1 LLRWRFDERNIQ
13 QEYNVTI
20 SLTMKKTI
28 TALALAAPLALV
40 ACGSDDGADETTSS
54 APSTVT
60 STRTSET
67 TTTETSEEETTS
79 SSAAP
84 SETSAEPTEGDT
96 EDPQA
101 APQIN
106 DPFAAGQ
113 LAYEEAT
120 PVEGG
125 GPASE
130 ADRAE
135 IEGLVGG
142 IYQSQ
147 TFHQFLRYVPE
158 NACSAVIEANGG
170 PAALDLGD
178 IPDMPLSQLPGYA
191 ESNAH
196 IQSIDDVRVEG
207 DQASAVVT
215 AVSNGQ
221 AETQTQRFLKE
232 DGRWKFCN

>member
-1 LLRWRFDERNIQ
+1 M
-13 QEYNVTI
+13 TI
-20 SLTMKKTI
+20 SLTVKKTM

-40 ACGSDDGADETTSS
+40 ACGSDDGGDESTSS

-67 TTTETSEEETTS
+67 TTTTETSSAEETTS
-79 SSAAP
+79 SQAP
-84 SETSAEPTEGDT
+84 SETSAEPTESESPDAL
-96 EDPQA
+96 A
-101 APQIN
+101 APQMT

-120 PVEGG
+120 PVQGG
-125 GPASE
+125 GPANE

-142 IYQSQ
+142 IYNTE

-170 PAALDLGD
+170 PAALDLAE

-196 IQSIDDVRVEG
+196 IQSIEDVRVEG

>member
-1 LLRWRFDERNIQ
+1 M
-13 QEYNVTI
+13 TI

-106 DPFAAGQ
+106 DPLRRRPARLRGGHPGRGWRPGQ
-113 LAYEEAT
+113 RGRPRGDRGPGGRHL
-120 PVEGG
+120 PVAD
-125 GPASE
+125 ASTSSSVTC
-130 ADRAE
+130 RR
-135 IEGLVGG
+135 
-142 IYQSQ
+142 
-147 TFHQFLRYVPE
+147 T
-158 NACSAVIEANGG
+158 
-170 PAALDLGD
+170 PAARSSR
-178 IPDMPLSQLPGYA
+178 P
-191 ESNAH
+191 
-196 IQSIDDVRVEG
+196 
-207 DQASAVVT
+207 T
-215 AVSNGQ
+215 AVPPPSTWG
-221 AETQTQRFLKE
+221 TSRTCR
-232 DGRWKFCN
+232 

>member
-1 LLRWRFDERNIQ
+1 M
-13 QEYNVTI
+13 TI
-20 SLTMKKTI
+20 SLTVKKTM

-40 ACGSDDGADETTSS
+40 ACGSDDGGDESTSS

-67 TTTETSEEETTS
+67 TTTTETSSAEETTS
-79 SSAAP
+79 SQAP
-84 SETSAEPTEGDT
+84 SETSAEPTESEAPDA
-96 EDPQA
+96 QA
-101 APQIN
+101 APQMN

-120 PVEGG
+120 PVQGG
-125 GPASE
+125 GPANE

-142 IYQSQ
+142 IYNTE

-170 PAALDLGD
+170 PAALDLAE

-196 IQSIDDVRVEG
+196 IQSIEDVRVEG

>member
-1 LLRWRFDERNIQ
+1 M
-13 QEYNVTI
+13 TI

-79 SSAAP
+79 EAP

>member
-1 LLRWRFDERNIQ
+1 M
-13 QEYNVTI
+13 TI

-79 SSAAP
+79 EAP

-191 ESNAH
+191 EANAH

>member
-1 LLRWRFDERNIQ
+1 M
-13 QEYNVTI
+13 TI

-79 SSAAP
+79 EAP
-84 SETSAEPTEGDT
+84 SETSAEPTEGEST
-96 EDPQA
+96 EATEAQA

>member
-1 LLRWRFDERNIQ
+1 M
-13 QEYNVTI
+13 TI

-84 SETSAEPTEGDT
+84 SETSAEPTEGEST
-96 EDPQA
+96 EATEAQA

>member
-1 LLRWRFDERNIQ
+1 M
-13 QEYNVTI
+13 TI

-79 SSAAP
+79 EAP

-142 IYQSQ
+142 IYESQ